1 MARDGRKNEEK
12 KEDMVTTDWRE
23 LCEQASKETD
33 SQKLL
38 QLTAEIARLLD
49 DKQQKLGQYRS

>member
-1 MARDGRKNEEK
+1 MLSDGREK
-12 KEDMVTTDWRE
+12 DDDVVTSDWRS

-38 QLTAEIARLLD
+38 ELTAEIARLLD
-49 DKQQKLGQYRS
+49 DKEQKMGEFHS

>member
-1 MARDGRKNEEK
+1 MVLDGREEEK
-12 KEDMVTTDWRE
+12 NDVVVSDWRS

-38 QLTAEIARLLD
+38 ELTAEIARLLD
-49 DKQQKLGQYRS
+49 DKQQKVGEFRS